1 MGSKY
6 KTVIKD
12 MKCFVKTIQINLLPD
27 LSVAF
32 FEVTDFTEFYGV
44 QCVQALY
51 MPCSQHFIKDIS
63 SGTKHSILAC
73 GNLTDRKYFIA

>member
-1 MGSKY
+1 MGSEN

-27 LSVAF
+27 VSLAL
-32 FEVTDFTEFYGV
+32 FEVTNFTEFYGV
-44 QCVQALY
+44 QCVQALN

-63 SGTKHSILAC
+63 SGTKHSILAG
-73 GNLTDRKYFIA
+73 GNLPNRKYFIA

>member
-1 MGSKY
+1 MGSEN

-27 LSVAF
+27 LSLAL

-51 MPCSQHFIKDIS
+51 MPCTQHFIKDIS
-63 SGTKHSILAC
+63 SGTKYRILGG
-73 GNLTDRKYFIA
+73 GNLPDRKYLVA